1 MNLTGEG
8 IGSILSF
15 DRQTLD
21 LGVTLPGSPGIEG
34 TVTLTS
40 VCDEAIE
47 VFSLDFDSEYLME
60 EEILS
65 TANVYGIYG
74 IYRAGVRVAG
84 QGLPG
89 PILASYKRV
98 MSDREKEK
106 EKEKEKERSRK
117 RIEETSDPLNTDSSN
132 FNFNSNKSNTESDYE
147 EPELFFSNPPLR
159 ILSAPRDEGKHQD
172 IIVTGLPLIGSTSIA
187 AKLGKKLQLSVR
199 DVDTILHELAG
210 TDGEYG
216 ILARRCLNI
225 STYYEIMDRRKEI
238 ENALQCSLNSQRIV
252 LESAKKERK
261 KAKDPVPEIPT
272 TPESLLYNIIL
283 KDDTLNSENLSKLL
297 TSRLSWSDVGQ
308 GIVLDGLQ
316 SAYLNS
322 ADVAKAVA
330 STYVDN
336 VKFQLISVCRD

>member
-8 IGSILSF
+8 IGSVLSF

-21 LGVTLPGSPGIEG
+21 LGATLPGSPGIEG

-47 VFSLDFDSEYLME
+47 VFSLDFDTEYLME
-60 EEILS
+60 EEILC
-65 TANVYGIYG
+65 TANVYGIHG

-98 MSDREKEK
+98 MSDREKER
-106 EKEKEKERSRK
+106 EKSRK
-117 RIEETSDPLNTDSSN
+117 RIEETSDPLHTDSSN
-132 FNFNSNKSNTESDYE
+132 FNFNSNKSKADNNHE

-187 AKLGKKLQLSVR
+187 EKLGKKLQLSVK

-216 ILARRCLNI
+216 ILARRCLSI
-225 STYYEIMDRRKEI
+225 STYYELMDRRKEV

-252 LESAKKERK
+252 LESAKKDRK
-261 KAKDPVPEIPT
+261 KAKDPVPEIPI

-283 KDDTLNSENLSKLL
+283 KDDTLNSENLSKLI

-316 SAYLNS
+316 SA
-322 ADVAKAVA
+322 
-330 STYVDN
+330 
-336 VKFQLISVCRD
+336 

>member
-8 IGSILSF
+8 IGSVLSF

-21 LGVTLPGSPGIEG
+21 LGATLPGSPGIEG
-34 TVTLTS
+34 TVTITS
-40 VCDEAIE
+40 VCDEATE
-47 VFSLDFDSEYLME
+47 VFSLDFDAEYLLE

-65 TANVYGIYG
+65 TANVYGIHG
-74 IYRAGVRVAG
+74 IYRASVRVAG

-106 EKEKEKERSRK
+106 EKEKEK

-132 FNFNSNKSNTESDYE
+132 FKFNSNKSNAESSYE
-147 EPELFFSNPPLR
+147 EPELIFSNPPLR

-187 AKLGKKLQLSVR
+187 EKLGKKLQLSVR

-216 ILARRCLNI
+216 ILARRCLSI
-225 STYYEIMDRRKEI
+225 STYYEMMDRRKEV
-238 ENALQCSLNSQRIV
+238 ENALQFSLNSQRIV

-272 TPESLLYNIIL
+272 TPESLSYNIIL
-283 KDDTLNSENLSKLL
+283 KDETLNTENLSKLL

-336 VKFQLISVCRD
+336 IEFQFILT